1 MDIKHLADKHG
12 LAISA
17 RVAGEHGMDLP
28 VDVKRQVISRL
39 HGLEWLSEAL
49 DNDDVRS
56 DLWEI
61 GVHSATP
68 LIDNDLVSAAFNA
81 GIEIRE
87 VMGDDANKYHPMIDG
102 GMFVI
107 SKFKSRHELFT
118 AVINAVPKRKD
129 LYNSIMEYFT

>member
-17 RVAGEHGMDLP
+17 RVAGEPGMDLP
-28 VDVKRQVISRL
+28 VDIKRQLVTRL
-39 HGLEWLSEAL
+39 HGLGWLVEAFE
-49 DNDDVRS
+49 NDDVRS

-61 GVHSATP
+61 GIHSASP
-68 LIDNDLVSAAFNA
+68 LIDNETLSAAFNA
-81 GIEIRE
+81 GIEMRE
-87 VMGDDANKYHPMIDG
+87 VTGEDANKYHPMIESG
-102 GMFVI
+102 TFII

-118 AVINAVPKRKD
+118 AIINAVPKRKD

>member
-12 LAISA
+12 LAVHA

-39 HGLEWLSEAL
+39 HGLAWLSEAL
-49 DNDDVRS
+49 DDDDVRS

-68 LIDNDLVSAAFNA
+68 IIDDLISAAFNA
-81 GIEIRE
+81 GVEMRE
-87 VMGDDANKYHPMIDG
+87 LVGEDANKYHPLIEN
-102 GMFVI
+102 GMLVI
-107 SKFKSRHELFT
+107 SKFKSRHDIFT
-118 AVINAVPKRKD
+118 AIINAVPKHKD